1 VSVRIRDLQARD
13 RQRWEVLWDAYLV
26 FYETRLSEEATVAAW
41 ERLLA
46 GEQGM
51 GAHVAVDADDTVLG
65 FAHRVVHPH
74 TWGRGPVCYLEDLMV
89 DPAHR
94 GRGIGR
100 ALIEALV
107 ARAREI
113 GCETVYWHTDQGNA
127 TARRLYD
134 DVATLSPYV
143 RYEIEL

>member
-1 VSVRIRDLQARD
+1 VSVRVRDLDARD
-13 RQRWEVLWDAYLV
+13 RQRWEVLWDAYLA
-26 FYETRLSEEATVAAW
+26 FYETRIPEATTVASW

-51 GAHVAVDADDTVLG
+51 GAQVAVDADDTVLG
-65 FAHRVVHPH
+65 FAHHVVHPH
-74 TWGRGPVCYLEDLMV
+74 TWGSGPVCYLEDLMV

-107 ARAREI
+107 TRARET
-113 GCETVYWHTDQGNA
+113 GCESVYWHTDQGNA

-134 DVATLSPYV
+134 DVASLSPYV